1 MPHLW
6 IVYFYALSFH
16 VQDHINNSVSDRMPE
31 GCSLIFWYTAI
42 KNGSIASSNL
52 TVTQLPSSLISSSG
66 NKVKSHQATMRLL
79 SKISKKC
86 EVFAWFVLVAELT
99 KPRLLHF
106 QEAKGSDAYFAERFK
121 VKECDWII
129 KDIQQLCENVCSK
142 LKRCSLE
149 NSVWVLY
156 I

>member
-1 MPHLW
+1 
-6 IVYFYALSFH
+6 
-16 VQDHINNSVSDRMPE
+16 
-31 GCSLIFWYTAI
+31 
-42 KNGSIASSNL
+42 
-52 TVTQLPSSLISSSG
+52 
-66 NKVKSHQATMRLL
+66 MRLL
-79 SKISKKC
+79 SKISKKF

-121 VKECDWII
+121 VKECDWIV
-129 KDIQQLCENVCSK
+129 KDIQQLCENVKKS
-142 LKRCSLE
+142 KRCPLE